1 MNPRA
6 REINARDGA
15 PPAALEADL
24 RARWMLKEGVA
35 FLNHGSFGA
44 TPRVVFEA
52 HERWRR
58 RLEEEPVELLG
69 RQCHA
74 LLRGVR
80 DEVGKVLGM
89 KAEDFGLVTN
99 ATEGINAVLRSL
111 ELKEGDELLTTDHVY
126 HAVRQAM
133 RFTAQ
138 RAGAVVREAKVELPV
153 RSSEEILARVMEGV
167 NERTRLVV
175 VDHVTSPTALVFPVE
190 RIVQECAKR
199 GVDVLI
205 DGAHAPGMVELDVQ
219 KLGAAYYA
227 GNLHK
232 WVCAPKGSAFVWV
245 CREKQQRV
253 HPNVISHFWS
263 EGFALEFGWQ
273 GTRDIGAWLAV
284 ADAIAFMQELGWE
297 RVMRR
302 NHEMA
307 VWAQRM
313 LCERWGVEALSPL
326 AGSLLGSMATVLSPG
341 KLAETSKEEMER
353 MQQRL
358 YSEFAV
364 EAPLVPWN
372 GKMYVRVACAAY
384 NTAED
389 VERLA
394 AAMEKMA

>member
-1 MNPRA
+1 
-6 REINARDGA
+6 
-15 PPAALEADL
+15 
-24 RARWMLKEGVA
+24 MLKGGVA

-52 HERWRR
+52 HEHWRR

-80 DEVGKVLGM
+80 QEVGALLGM

-99 ATEGINAVLRSL
+99 ASEGINAVLRSL
-111 ELKEGDELLTTDHVY
+111 ELKPGDELLTTDHVY

-133 RFTAQ
+133 RYTAK
-138 RAGAVVREAKVELPV
+138 RAGASVREARIELPV
-153 RSSEEILARVMEGV
+153 RSEEGILAAVMEGV

-175 VDHVTSPTALVFPVE
+175 VDHVTSPTALVFPVR

-205 DGAHAPGMVELDVQ
+205 DGAHAPGMVQLDV
-219 KLGAAYYA
+219 KALGAAYYA

-232 WVCAPKGSAFVWV
+232 WVCAPKGSAFIWV
-245 CREKQQRV
+245 CDEKRARV

-273 GTRDIGAWLAV
+273 GTRDIGAWLATV
-284 ADAIAFMQELGWE
+284 DAIRFMEKLGWE
-297 RVMRR
+297 RVMRQ

-307 VWAQRM
+307 VWAQEM
-313 LCERWGVEALSPL
+313 LCERWETTPLSPTD
-326 AGSLLGSMATVLSPG
+326 GSLLGSMVTVRPPG
-341 KLAETSKEEMER
+341 KLADTPKDVMEK

-358 YSEFAV
+358 YSEFKV

-372 GKMYVRVACAAY
+372 GKMYVRVACQVY

-394 AAMEKMA
+394 GAMERMA